1 LSLRAEALALAHHR
15 LARAHDTLAEGDRLL
30 ESGAAPGAVNRFYY
44 AAFYAARALLATLE
58 ADSAK
63 HSGVI
68 VLFQKHFVASG
79 IFPAEDARAL
89 PRAFERRLRS
99 DYDDFTSTSMTD
111 ALTIRSQVEAFVAR
125 CAEVL
130 AKLAAG
136 S

>member
-1 LSLRAEALALAHHR
+1 LSLRPEALALAQHR
-15 LARAHDTLAEGDRLL
+15 LARAHDTLAERDRLL
-30 ESGAAPGAVNRFYY
+30 ESGAAPGAVNRYYY
-44 AAFYAARALLATLE
+44 AAYAARALLATLE

-99 DYDDFTSTSMTD
+99 DYDDFSSTSTTD
-111 ALTIRSQVEAFVAR
+111 ARTIRSQVEAFVAR